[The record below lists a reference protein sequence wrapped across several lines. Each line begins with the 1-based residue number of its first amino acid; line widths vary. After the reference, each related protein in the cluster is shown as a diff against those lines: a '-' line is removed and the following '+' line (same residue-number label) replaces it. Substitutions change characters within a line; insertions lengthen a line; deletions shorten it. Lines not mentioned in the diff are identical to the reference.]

1 MNQKEIL
8 FIALTV
14 FLTIVAWVV
23 SDLYSIHKSTPTDE
37 QIQSVKLEYSIDTAV
52 IDSLETKTP

>member
-1 MNQKEIL
+1 MNQKELL

-23 SDLYSIHKSTPTDE
+23 SDLYSIHKSTPTDQ
-37 QIQSVKLEYSIDTAV
+37 QIQAVKLEYSIDTTV
-52 IDSLETKTP
+52 IDALEKKLP

>member
-8 FIALTV
+8 FISLTI

-23 SDLYSIHKSTPTDE
+23 SELYIIHKSTPTEE
-37 QIQSVKLEYSIDTAV
+37 QIASVKLEYSIDTV
-52 IDSLETKTP
+52 ILDSLQKKQP